1 MKNKFTALAVVLFV
15 FCFAVTDVMAGGYQ
29 LNLLGQRQIA
39 MGHTGVGMP
48 LDVAAIGMNPGG
60 LAMLDNNGLM
70 FGTNATFISTFY
82 RAPAPSSYLAK
93 TDSDIRTPFSLYAS
107 YGTPISNLRAGLG
120 VYTPY
125 GNSLRWEEGWKY
137 RFLLREIS
145 LTAIFI
151 QPTLSYRIGDRIG
164 IGAGFIFAYGA
175 VNLQRDIPVDAQDG
189 EVPMVELDGST
200 TAFGFNAGIHGKVND
215 RISIGIAYR
224 SQVDMEVLG
233 GDADFRVPQSLLANF
248 PEGNRFDASL
258 PLPAVLSIGLGLKP
272 LDQLRVNLDA
282 NLTFWSAYE
291 SLVFEFEQNTATVQN
306 LNEPRNF
313 NDRWI
318 FRIGTEYDAGERL
331 QLRLG
336 GYFDPSPVD
345 EGFITP
351 ETPDVD
357 RIGISAGLG
366 FAITPQTGLNA
377 SVLLVTSSPREQSQ
391 QAALDA
397 GTFGRVPIGE
407 FETRA
412 WIPGISLYHNF

>member
-1 MKNKFTALAVVLFV
+1 MKNTLTVIAASLLVLCLSATTV
-15 FCFAVTDVMAGGYQ
+15 LAGGYQ

-48 LDVAAIGMNPGG
+48 LDVATIGLNPGG
-60 LAMLDNNGLM
+60 LATLDHNALL
-70 FGTNATFISTFY
+70 FGANATFISTYY

-93 TDSDIRTPFSLYAS
+93 TDSDIRTPFGLYAS
-107 YGTPISNLRAGLG
+107 YDTPVENLRAGLG

-125 GNSLRWEEGWKY
+125 GNALRWEDGWKY

-164 IGAGFIFAYGA
+164 IGAGLIVAYGA

-189 EVPMVELDGST
+189 ETPMVELDGST
-200 TAFGFNAGIHGKVND
+200 TAIGFNAGVHGKIND
-215 RISIGIAYR
+215 RVSIGVAYR
-224 SQVDMEVLG
+224 SQIDMEVSG
-233 GDADFRVPQSLLANF
+233 GDADFTVPVSLSGNF

-272 LDQLRVNLDA
+272 SDQLRVNLDA

-291 SLVFEFEQNTATVQN
+291 NLVFEFEQNTATVQD

-318 FRIGTEYDAGERL
+318 FRIGGEYDATDWL

-336 GYFDPSPVD
+336 SYFDPSPVD
-345 EGFITP
+345 EGYITP
-351 ETPDVD
+351 ETPDLD
-357 RIGISAGLG
+357 RFGISTGFG
-366 FAITPQTGLNA
+366 FAFTPQTSLNA
-377 SVLLVTSSPREQSQ
+377 SVLLVLSNPREQTE
-391 QAALDA
+391 QAAIDA
-397 GTFGRVPIGE
+397 GTYGSVPVGE
-407 FETRA
+407 FQTRA
-412 WIPGISLYHNF
+412 WIPGISIYHRF